1 MTYWANGGA
10 QVRIKQKGN
19 IMKTSLKAK
28 EIDQILAEADELLQQ
43 IDPEILEYLE
53 EEQRAQLEEH
63 AQSLKKLKSEVH
75 ENLEKEGTP
84 ESSSYSEGTHE
95 AIQDIVKAI
104 ETMSSYLSPRKKPV
118 R

>member
-1 MTYWANGGA
+1 
-10 QVRIKQKGN
+10 VRIKQEGKT
-19 IMKTSLKAK
+19 MKTSPKSK
-28 EIDQILAEADELLQQ
+28 DIDQILAEADELLQQ

-63 AQSLKKLKSEVH
+63 AQRLKKLKSEVH
-75 ENLEKEGTP
+75 DKIEKQETP
-84 ESSSYSEGTHE
+84 ESSSHSEGTHE

-104 ETMSSYLSPRKKPV
+104 ETMSSYLSPRKKPP